1 MKIKVFIYD
10 KKTRKTIS
18 CIPHVKS
25 VETNGKNEIIFK
37 TESDETFTFCTKYVN
52 SVIYQ
57 Y

>member
-1 MKIKVFIYD
+1 MKVFIYD

-18 CIPHVKS
+18 CIPRVKS
-25 VETNGKNEIIFK
+25 VETNEKNEVIFK
-37 TESDETFTFCTKYVN
+37 TENNETFIFCAKYVK

>member
-1 MKIKVFIYD
+1 MKVFIYD

-18 CIPHVKS
+18 CIPRVKS

-37 TESDETFTFCTKYVN
+37 TENNETFTFCTKYVN
-52 SVIYQ
+52 FVIYQ